1 MQAHNNSPAARPRLN
16 VFVADD
22 EVDTI
27 MTLAAILRDE
37 GHTVQTC
44 ASGSLALGMIERCQ
58 PDVCILDISM
68 PLKNGFDLARDI
80 RNLELPRRPVL
91 IAVSGV
97 YTRPSEQLLARSVG
111 YDHFMAKPTDPREL
125 VALLETVAGAGPKRA

>member
-1 MQAHNNSPAARPRLN
+1 VQAHNNSPAARPRLN

-44 ASGSLALGMIERCQ
+44 ASGSLALGMVERYQ

-80 RNLELPRRPVL
+80 RNLQLPRRPVL

-111 YDHFMAKPTDPREL
+111 YDHFMVKPTDPREL
-125 VALLETVAGAGPKRA
+125 IAVLETLTGAEPRRT